1 MYEDK
6 TPEAIK
12 AAILAAIRQSQGLS
26 AMAGGFAD
34 GVAGPVAEQ
43 LSEAYRAL
51 EGVTSMLF
59 VDESSGGYI
68 DLVGGQYYNIT
79 RREGTRAYCDI
90 SFSGTPGL
98 VIPKGTAFLTAG
110 GLSYALMAAVALGP
124 EGTGRGR
131 LEAAEAGSA
140 YNVEAGAIDRMYVN
154 LTGLTDYHSEAA
166 AGGTDAESDA
176 ALLARVRERVQRP
189 PTSGNG
195 YQYRQWAMEVAGV
208 GSAKVVELP
217 GGPGTVGVTLVDSND
232 RAPSEEIVEAVT
244 AHIEEERPIGAAV
257 TVTAAGEREVT
268 VAAQVSLT
276 GGAGAGAVQDAFRAA
291 LAGYLHTLI
300 EGKYGAVY
308 YKPADDQP
316 YTLLY
321 NRVLALLLNVE
332 GGSHEEL
339 ERCFSLTRM
348 VLEALEKRGFSCSFL
363 TNAATAGAIG
373 QWNQVSDGLGSGH
386 TRTILEGLGRATYD
400 VREPFSSL
408 VNRAVRGARDGQ
420 AHILITPA
428 PLQRSDA
435 FLAPL
440 FQQSQGRLFIIN
452 AREDGMGS
460 QEVSG

>member
-12 AAILAAIRQSQGLS
+12 AEILAAIRQSQGLS

-51 EGVTSMLF
+51 EGVPSMLF

-68 DLVGGQYYNIT
+68 DLVGGQYYSIT

-154 LTGLTDYHSEAA
+154 LTGLTGYQSEAA

-176 ALLARVRERVQRP
+176 ALLARIRERVQRP

-195 YQYRQWAMEVAGV
+195 YQYRQWAMEIPGV
-208 GSAKVVELP
+208 GNAKVVELP
-217 GGPGTVGVTLVDSND
+217 SGPGTVGITLVDSND

-244 AHIEEERPIGAAV
+244 AHIEEERPVGASV
-257 TVTAAGEREVT
+257 TVAAAREREVT
-268 VAAQVSLT
+268 V
-276 GGAGAGAVQDAFRAA
+276 AGAVQDAFRAA

-332 GGSHEEL
+332 GVEN
-339 ERCFSLTRM
+339 FASLTVNGGTADVTIQAGEIP
-348 VLEALEKRGFSCSFL
+348 VLG
-363 TNAATAGAIG
+363 
-373 QWNQVSDGLGSGH
+373 
-386 TRTILEGLGRATYD
+386 
-400 VREPFSSL
+400 
-408 VNRAVRGARDGQ
+408 
-420 AHILITPA
+420 
-428 PLQRSDA
+428 
-435 FLAPL
+435 
-440 FQQSQGRLFIIN
+440 
-452 AREDGMGS
+452 
-460 QEVSG
+460 EVSVT